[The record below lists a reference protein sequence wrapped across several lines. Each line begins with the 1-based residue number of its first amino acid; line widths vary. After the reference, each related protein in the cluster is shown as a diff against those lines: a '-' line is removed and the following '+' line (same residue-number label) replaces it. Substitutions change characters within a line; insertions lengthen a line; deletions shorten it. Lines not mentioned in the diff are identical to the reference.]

1 MKKIFFI
8 AAACLAFFGCKETPQ
23 VEIEIP
29 DAIEVTPRSVTFDA
43 EGGTADVIVSSTGEW
58 TLTAAAEYDWVDA
71 SKVQG
76 VDGDIITFTVASNL
90 EADKKA
96 DFTFATGEEG
106 ATKCTFSVYSY
117 AGEAPALELISEPSV
132 EFTYE
137 AGLLEILVS
146 TNQNHYRDVEC
157 TLSEGAAEW
166 LDYQATLPGETEAD
180 AKVYFNVAALEG
192 LADRNATVT
201 VSVPGLTPVEVE
213 VAQYAKHVLSTPTA
227 NYTIA
232 VEGETIYIPLTANVE
247 YEISM
252 EGAEGWLT
260 YGEAT
265 EQGVP
270 FTAAALE
277 DGKRAATVTFTQ
289 TDAVEGEETLSC
301 TIKITQVN
309 ALITW
314 AADMDGNR
322 LFPKWDGPNGGI
334 AANGDLKDV
343 TLECMVKFNHFD
355 VASGS
360 IYTIMGIEGYFLL
373 RMGDVGNPINRLQIA
388 TMAGNYNVPF
398 DCEANTWYHLAVVW
412 KERIAYVYF
421 NGELVG
427 ESQQFP
433 VRQYV
438 YWPTYNYVY
447 LEPLALSPAW
457 SYEPD
462 GNRCFWMGYSYDA
475 NRSLRGL
482 MTEIRLWNRA
492 LTAEEINA
500 ENHFYTVDPAS
511 EGLFS
516 YWKFT
521 EGEGSTVADKTVN
534 GNTLYGETDI
544 AKQSNGD
551 NSGPAGIEWVEV
563 ALPDK

>member
-1 MKKIFFI
+1 MKKILF
-8 AAACLAFFGCKETPQ
+8 AAAAVFALFSCNNKQQMEAPK
-23 VEIEIP
+23 P
-29 DAIEVTPRSVTFDA
+29 DAIEVTPRSATFG
-43 EGGTADVIVSSTGEW
+43 EQGGTADVIVTSNADW
-58 TLTAAAEYDWVDA
+58 TLEAEQAYTWVTT
-71 SKVQG
+71 SKAEGQ
-76 VDGDIITFTVASNL
+76 DGDIVTFTVEPNL
-90 EADKKA
+90 VEDLQAN
-96 DFTFATGEEG
+96 FTFKSGIAT
-106 ATKCTFSVYSY
+106 ATFTVFSY
-117 AGEAPALELISEPSV
+117 AGEAPALELKSAAAVSLG
-132 EFTYE
+132 YE
-137 AGLLEILVS
+137 AEQVEILVS
-146 TNQNHYRDVEC
+146 TNRNHYRDIEC

-166 LDYQATLPGETEAD
+166 LTYRATLPGETEAD
-180 AKVYFNVAALEG
+180 AKIYFDAAALEG
-192 LADRNATVT
+192 LADREAKVT
-201 VSVPGLTPVEVE
+201 ISAPGLTPVEVNLT
-213 VAQYAKHVLSTPTA
+213 QYAKHVLSTPTA
-227 NYTIA
+227 NYTVAI
-232 VEGETIYIPLTANVE
+232 EGETIYVPLSANVE
-247 YEISM
+247 YSIAM

-260 YGEAT
+260 YGEPTA
-265 EQGVP
+265 EGLP
-270 FTAAALE
+270 FTAAALT

-289 TDAVEGEETLSC
+289 TDAAADETPLTC

-314 AADMDGNR
+314 AADMTGNR
-322 LFPKWDGPNGGI
+322 LFPKWDGTGGGI
-334 AANGDLKDV
+334 AKNNDLTEV
-343 TLECMVKFNHFD
+343 TLECMVKFDDFD
-355 VASGS
+355 KAAGG

-373 RMGDVGNPINRLQIA
+373 RMGDVGNPLNRLQVA

-421 NGELVG
+421 NGELKG
-427 ESQQFP
+427 TSQQFP

-462 GNRCFWMGYSYDA
+462 GTRAFWMGYSYDA
-475 NRSLRGL
+475 NRDTHGL
-482 MTEIRLWNRA
+482 MTEIRLWNKA

-500 ENHFYTVDPAS
+500 PNHFYEVDPAS

-521 EGEGSTVADKTVN
+521 EGEGATVADKTTN

-551 NSGPAGIEWVEV
+551 NCGPAGIEWVEV

>member
-1 MKKIFFI
+1 MIMVP
-8 AAACLAFFGCKETPQ
+8 LQ
-23 VEIEIP
+23 
-29 DAIEVTPRSVTFDA
+29 DAIEVTPRSVTFAA

-58 TLTAAAEYDWVDA
+58 TLTAAAEYDWVEA
-71 SKVQG
+71 SKAQG
-76 VDGDIITFTVASNL
+76 ADGDVITFTVQPNL
-90 EADKKA
+90 EVDKKA

-106 ATKCTFSVYSY
+106 AAKCTFSVFSY
-117 AGEAPALELISEPSV
+117 AGEAPALNLVSEASV
-132 EFTYE
+132 EFGYE
-137 AGLLEILVS
+137 AGQLEILVS
-146 TNQNHYRDVEC
+146 TNQNHYRDVEY

-166 LDYQATLPGETEAD
+166 LQYQATLPGETEAD
-180 AKVYFNVAALEG
+180 AKLYFNVTALEG
-192 LADRNATVT
+192 LADRQATVT

-213 VAQYAKHVLSTPTA
+213 VAQFAKHVLSTPTA

-247 YEISM
+247 YSITM

-270 FTAAALE
+270 FTAVALE
-277 DGKRAATVTFTQ
+277 DGKRAATVTFAQ
-289 TDAVEGEETLSC
+289 TDAVDGETPLTC
-301 TIKITQVN
+301 TIKITQVD
-309 ALITW
+309 AIITW
-314 AADMDGNR
+314 AADMTGNR
-322 LFPKWDGPNGGI
+322 LFPKWDGVGGGI
-334 AANGDLKDV
+334 AKNNDLTEA
-343 TLECMVKFNHFD
+343 TLECMVKFNDFSKSD
-355 VASGS
+355 GS

-373 RMGDVGNPINRLQIA
+373 RMGDVGNPLTRLQVA

-398 DCEANTWYHLAVVW
+398 DCEANTWYHIAVVW

-457 SYEPD
+457 SYESD
-462 GNRCFWMGYSYDA
+462 GTRCFWMGYSYDA
-475 NRSLRGL
+475 NRDIHGL

-492 LTAEEINA
+492 LTEEEINA
-500 ENHFYTVDPAS
+500 PNHFYEVDPAS

-521 EGEGSTVADKTVN
+521 EGEGATVADKTAN

-544 AKQSNGD
+544 TKQSNGD
-551 NSGPAGIEWVEV
+551 NAGPAGIDWVEV

>member
-1 MKKIFFI
+1 MKKIFFA
-8 AAACLAFFGCKETPQ
+8 AAACLALFGCKEPEMIMVPLQ
-23 VEIEIP
+23 
-29 DAIEVTPRSVTFDA
+29 DAIEVTPRSVTFAA

-58 TLTAAAEYDWVDA
+58 TLTAAAEYDWVEA
-71 SKVQG
+71 SKAQG
-76 VDGDIITFTVASNL
+76 ADGDVITFTVQPNL
-90 EADKKA
+90 EVDKKA

-106 ATKCTFSVYSY
+106 AAKCTFSVFSY
-117 AGEAPALELISEPSV
+117 AGEAPALDLVSEASV
-132 EFTYE
+132 EFGYE
-137 AGLLEILVS
+137 AGQLEILVS
-146 TNQNHYRDVEC
+146 TNQNHYRDVEY

-166 LDYQATLPGETEAD
+166 LQYQATLPGETEAD
-180 AKVYFNVAALEG
+180 AKLYFNVTALEG
-192 LADRNATVT
+192 LADREATVT
-201 VSVPGLTPVEVE
+201 VSVPGLTPVEVA
-213 VAQYAKHVLSTPTA
+213 VAQFAKHVLSTPTA
-227 NYTIA
+227 NYTVA
-232 VEGETIYIPLTANVE
+232 VEGETIYIPLTVNVE
-247 YEISM
+247 YSITM

-277 DGKRAATVTFTQ
+277 SGKRAATVTFAQ
-289 TDAVEGEETLSC
+289 TDAVEGETPLTC
-301 TIKITQVN
+301 TIKITQVD

-314 AADMDGNR
+314 AADMTGNR

-334 AANGDLKDV
+334 AANGDLHEV
-343 TLECMVKFNHFD
+343 TLECMVKFDDFNK
-355 VASGS
+355 ASGG
-360 IYTIMGIEGYFLL
+360 IFTIMGIEGYFLL
-373 RMGDVGNPINRLQIA
+373 RMGDVGNPLTRLQVA

-412 KERIAYVYF
+412 KDRTAYVYF
-421 NGELVG
+421 NGELKG
-427 ESQQFP
+427 TSQQFP
-433 VRQYV
+433 ERSWVG
-438 YWPTYNYVY
+438 WPTYNYVY
-447 LEPLALSPAW
+447 LDPLALSPKW

-462 GNRCFWMGYSYDA
+462 GTRCFWMGYSYDA
-475 NRSLRGL
+475 NRDTHGL

-492 LTAEEINA
+492 LTEEEINA
-500 ENHFYTVDPAS
+500 PNHFYEVDPAS

-521 EGEGSTVADKTVN
+521 EGEGATVADKTAN

-551 NSGPAGIEWVEV
+551 NAGPAGIDWVEV